1 MTADDIQEYDD
12 AMVTLLEAV
21 WGEGYMS
28 PGGPDE
34 IRRVVDGL
42 DLAGCSILDIG
53 CGTGGITRFLAQAFG
68 PRQVIGI
75 DVEQGL
81 IDTAEREAEAAGLAD
96 RLSFKCVEPGPLA
109 FEPGSFDVVFS
120 KDAMIHIA
128 DKESLFG
135 EIFRVLKPGGCVAAC
150 DWMSG
155 AEPPFSPELER
166 YIALENLGFGMASPP
181 RYHSAMQAAGFK
193 DIELRDRNAW
203 YRDVVNQECDALAG
217 SLYDRLV
224 AEVGRDFVDHSIEI
238 WQALKVVVDRGEL
251 RPTHL
256 RGVKPA

>member
-1 MTADDIQEYDD
+1 MTADEIQEYDD

-42 DLAGCSILDIG
+42 DLDGCRVLDIG
-53 CGTGGITRFLAQAFG
+53 CGTGGIARFLAQAFG
-68 PRQVIGI
+68 PDQVVGI
-75 DVEQGL
+75 DVDQGL
-81 IDTAEREAEAAGLAD
+81 IDTAIREAAEAGLTD
-96 RLSFKCVEPGPLA
+96 RLSFKCVEPGPLP
-109 FEPGSFDVVFS
+109 FEQDCFDVVFS

-128 DKESLFG
+128 DKESLFA
-135 EIFRVLKPGGCVAAC
+135 EIFRVLKPGGQVAAC

-155 AEPPFSPELER
+155 SEPPFSPELER
-166 YIALENLGFGMASPP
+166 YIALENLGFGMASPQ
-181 RYHSAMQAAGFK
+181 RYRGAMQAAGFT

-203 YRDVVNQECDALAG
+203 YRDVVRQECDALSG

-224 AEVGRDFVDHSIEI
+224 AEVGRDFVDHSIEV

-256 RGVKPA
+256 RAVKRA